1 MPRAW
6 SLRQKEVIDITGAK
20 RLGVV
25 HDVEFSLETGVIE
38 AIVVPK
44 PPRLLHTLFPG
55 REYVIPW
62 KDIVCVGN
70 DLVLVRYDEK
80 TMKKQAQN
88 LEIKGN
94 I

>member
-44 PPRLLHTLFPG
+44 PPRFLHTLFPG

-62 KDIVCVGN
+62 RDIVCVGN